1 MTSEDSLSNAEDLL
15 AQLEAARARLDATQD
30 PDQAIEIL
38 QELAELAKE
47 VEAELQRAK
56 RAAETEAATPPN
68 PDAPAD

>member
-1 MTSEDSLSNAEDLL
+1 M
-15 AQLEAARARLDATQD
+15 RRRLDETQD

-56 RAAETEAATPPN
+56 RAAETEAATPPS
-68 PDAPAD
+68 PDAPAA

>member
-1 MTSEDSLSNAEDLL
+1 MTTEESLDEGRGSAG
-15 AQLEAARARLDATQD
+15 AARVGARALLDETDD

-56 RAAETEAATPPN
+56 RAAETEAAAPP
-68 PDAPAD
+68 DVAEA

>member
-15 AQLEAARARLDATQD
+15 ARLEAARARLDETQD

-47 VEAELQRAK
+47 VEAELQR
-56 RAAETEAATPPN
+56 ETEAAAPPN